1 MTSLL
6 FYSWRDIQDKSRRGL
21 SAIND
26 LEISPV
32 PTSSFAS
39 SVTKVMD
46 SKVAASH
53 IYEHSK
59 LTSRTSIRLL
69 RLLAGAQ
76 NDKLRCDIDIADI
89 ENDLD
94 YEAVSYVWGTSEPKP
109 SIQISCEYDNSELEI
124 PKSLEGALRR
134 FRHPTSTRTL
144 WTDSICINQSDLQ
157 ERSQQVRLMG
167 HIYRKASAVLIW
179 LGEDVDGSKT
189 EHACKCMNLLK
200 NARPRLKKLRISEFE
215 GLSENTTKVNSF
227 LGVTRRSPDDVHH
240 DLDIPL
246 LSSPGFEALLDLLKN
261 PWFSR
266 AWTWQESFLAKKRI
280 LFRGSWS
287 WSGQLLI
294 EVCLILDEL
303 SSVCGYKDSLL
314 NEYFNVLPMI
324 AGLDFWTRRE
334 ESTKRYLE
342 LPALLTL
349 RRGSGCTY
357 PSDLLY
363 SLLGAAREST
373 DIEVDYKQSF
383 EIIFAKSTWR
393 IMIQSGNLS
402 ILSKVETDRQPS
414 TLPSWVPDWRVRG
427 ETMGVS
433 GDSQQDIRYAATGS
447 SRLVGRLSND
457 AKVLTISGLKWDQ
470 VSEVKNADSAEL
482 DDWVNDRFT
491 TIVDGRKF
499 YTPSNESLERAL
511 RRVYYLD
518 KTEFTTESEIT
529 RWKLNSHEEYE
540 TIVQRALSGEQR
552 DRVRYGVLLHSQ
564 VKARRSR
571 AIFVTEGGRL
581 GIAPDKVLP
590 GDVITMLLG
599 GQVHVVLRP
608 FGDEDEHYTYIAE
621 CYVHGFMD
629 GEGLVEARRSAQPDY
644 DPADVAWLKDLSG
657 GDVPFP
663 VQEFYLH

>member
-1 MTSLL
+1 
-6 FYSWRDIQDKSRRGL
+6 
-21 SAIND
+21 
-26 LEISPV
+26 
-32 PTSSFAS
+32 
-39 SVTKVMD
+39 MD
-46 SKVAASH
+46 SEIAASK

-59 LTSRTSIRLL
+59 LISKTSFRLI
-69 RLLAGAQ
+69 RLLAGAR
-76 NDKLRCDIDIADI
+76 NDKIRCEIDIADI
-89 ENDLD
+89 ENDLA
-94 YEAVSYVWGTSEPKP
+94 YEAVSYVWGASEHKP
-109 SIQISCEYDNSELEI
+109 SIQICCERGASELEI
-124 PKSLEGALRR
+124 PKNLEGALRR

-157 ERSQQVRLMG
+157 ERNQQVRLMG
-167 HIYRKASAVLIW
+167 QIYRKASTVLIW

-189 EHACKCMNLLK
+189 EQACKCMNILK
-200 NARPRLKKLRISEFE
+200 DARPRLKEIQISEFE
-215 GLSENTTKVNSF
+215 GLSENTTQVNSF
-227 LGVTRRSPDDVHH
+227 LGVARRSPDDVHR
-240 DLDIPL
+240 DLGIPL
-246 LSSPGFEALLDLLKN
+246 LNSPGFEALLDLLKN

-280 LFRGSWS
+280 FFRGSWS

-294 EVCLILDEL
+294 EVCLILGEL

-324 AGLDFWTRRE
+324 AGLDFWTRRD

-349 RRGSGCTY
+349 RRGVRCTY

-363 SLLGAAREST
+363 SLLGAAWESA

-383 EIIFAKSTWR
+383 EVIFAKSTWR
-393 IMIQSGNLS
+393 IIVQGGNLS
-402 ILSKVETDRQPS
+402 ILSKVENDRQPS

-447 SRLVGRLSND
+447 SRPVRKLSDN
-457 AKVLTISGLKWDQ
+457 AKVLTTSGLKWDQ
-470 VSEVKNADSAEL
+470 VSEIKSADSGEL
-482 DDWVNDRFT
+482 DDWVNDRFAR
-491 TIVDGRKF
+491 IVDGRKF

-518 KTEFTTESEIT
+518 KTEFTTESETT
-529 RWKLNSHEEYE
+529 RWKPDSHEIFEN
-540 TIVQRALSGEQR
+540 IVQRALSGEQR
-552 DRVRYGVLLHSQ
+552 DRVRYGVLLHSL

-571 AIFVTEGGRL
+571 AIFVTRSGRL

-590 GDVITMLLG
+590 GDVITLLLG
-599 GQVHVVLRP
+599 GEVPVVLRP
-608 FGDEDEHYTYIAE
+608 LGDEVGHYTYIAE

-629 GEGLVEARRSAQPDY
+629 GEGLVEARRSAQPDHN
-644 DPADVAWLKDLSG
+644 PADVAWLKNLGG

-663 VQEFYLH
+663 VEEFHLH

>member
-1 MTSLL
+1 MSNPT
-6 FYSWRDIQDKSRRGL
+6 
-21 SAIND
+21 IND

-46 SKVAASH
+46 SNIVPPKV
-53 IYEHSK
+53 YEHGK
-59 LTSRTSIRLL
+59 LTSKSSIRLV
-69 RLLAGAQ
+69 RLLAGAR
-76 NDKLRCDIDIADI
+76 NDRIRCEIDIADI
-89 ENDLD
+89 ENDIS
-94 YEAVSYVWGTSEPKP
+94 YEAVSYVWGTSEHKP
-109 SIQISCEYDNSELEI
+109 SIQISCESGDSELEI
-124 PKSLEGALRR
+124 PKNLEGALRR

-144 WTDSICINQSDLQ
+144 WTDSICINQSDIQ
-157 ERSQQVRLMG
+157 ERNQQVRLMG
-167 HIYRKASAVLIW
+167 QIYQKASTVLIW

-189 EHACKCMNLLK
+189 DQAYKCMNLLRD
-200 NARPRLKKLRISEFE
+200 ARPRLKKIRISEFD

-227 LGVTRRSPDDVHH
+227 LGVKRRSPDDVHR
-240 DLDIPL
+240 DLGIPL
-246 LSSPGFEALLDLLKN
+246 VNSPGFEALLDLLKN

-280 LFRGSWS
+280 FFRGKWS

-294 EVCLILDEL
+294 EVCLILGEL

-363 SLLGAAREST
+363 SLLGAAWEST

-383 EIIFAKSTWR
+383 EVIFAKSTWR
-393 IMIQSGNLS
+393 IMVQRGNLS
-402 ILSKVETDRQPS
+402 ILSKVENDRQPS

-427 ETMGVS
+427 EILGVS
-433 GDSQQDIRYAATGS
+433 GDFQQNIRYAATGS
-447 SRLVGRLSND
+447 SRPVGKLSDD
-457 AKVLTISGLKWDQ
+457 AKVLTTSGLKWDQ
-470 VSEVKNADSAEL
+470 VSEVKSADSGDLE
-482 DDWVNDRFT
+482 DWVNDRFAR
-491 TIVDGRKF
+491 IEDGRKF

-518 KTEFTTESEIT
+518 KTEFTTESGIT
-529 RWKLNSHEEYE
+529 RWKPDSHEEFE
-540 TIVQRALSGEQR
+540 HIVQRALSGEQK
-552 DRVRYGVLLHSQ
+552 DRIRYGVLLHSL
-564 VKARRSR
+564 VRARRSR
-571 AIFVTEGGRL
+571 VIFITEGGRL
-581 GIAPDKVLP
+581 GIATDKVVP
-590 GDVITMLLG
+590 GDMISMLLG
-599 GQVHVVLRP
+599 GQVPLVLRP
-608 FGDEDEHYTYIAE
+608 FGDEIGHYTYIAE

-629 GEGLVEARRSAQPDY
+629 GESLIEARRSAQPDH
-644 DPADVAWLKDLSG
+644 DPADVAWLKELGERDI
-657 GDVPFP
+657 PFA
-663 VQEFYLH
+663 VQEFHLH

>member
-1 MTSLL
+1 MEST
-6 FYSWRDIQDKSRRGL
+6 I
-21 SAIND
+21 
-26 LEISPV
+26 V
-32 PTSSFAS
+32 AS
-39 SVTKVMD
+39 K
-46 SKVAASH
+46 

-59 LTSRTSIRLL
+59 LTSKTSIRLI
-69 RLLAGAQ
+69 RLLAGAP
-76 NDKLRCDIDIADI
+76 NDRLRCEIDIADT
-89 ENDLD
+89 ENDLA

-109 SIQISCEYDNSELEI
+109 SIQISCERGDSELEI
-124 PKSLEGALRR
+124 PKNLEAALRR
-134 FRHPTSTRTL
+134 FRHPTSTRAL

-167 HIYRKASAVLIW
+167 QIYRKASTVLIW

-189 EHACKCMNLLK
+189 EEACKCMNLLK
-200 NARPRLKKLRISEFE
+200 DARPRLKKLRVSEFE

-227 LGVTRRSPDDVHH
+227 LGVRRRSPDDLHR

-246 LSSPGFEALLDLLKN
+246 LKSSGFEALLDLLKN

-266 AWTWQESFLAKKRI
+266 AWTWQESFLANKRMF
-280 LFRGSWS
+280 FRGSWS

-294 EVCLILDEL
+294 EVCLILGEL

-334 ESTKRYLE
+334 QSTKRYLE

-383 EIIFAKSTWR
+383 EINFDKSAWQ

-402 ILSKVETDRQPS
+402 ILSKVEIDRQPS
-414 TLPSWVPDWRVRG
+414 TLPSLAPDWRVRG
-427 ETMGVS
+427 KTMGVS
-433 GDSQQDIRYAATGS
+433 GDSEQDIRYAATGS
-447 SRLVGRLSND
+447 SRPAGYLSDD
-457 AKVLTISGLKWDQ
+457 AKVLTISGLKWDL
-470 VSEVKNADSAEL
+470 VSEVKSADSGDL
-482 DDWVNDRFT
+482 DDWVNDRFA

-499 YTPSNESLERAL
+499 YTLSNESLERAL

-518 KTEFTTESEIT
+518 TTGFTTESETT
-529 RWKLNSHEEYE
+529 RWKPDSHEEFE
-540 TIVQRALSGEQR
+540 NIVQRALSGEQR
-552 DRVRYGVLLHSQ
+552 DRVRYGVLLHSL

-571 AIFVTEGGRL
+571 VIFITEGGRL
-581 GIAPDKVLP
+581 SIASDKVLP
-590 GDVITMLLG
+590 GDIITMLLG
-599 GQVHVVLRP
+599 GKVPIVLRP
-608 FGDEDEHYTYIAE
+608 LNDKAGHYIYVAE
-621 CYVHGFMD
+621 SYVHGFMD
-629 GEGLVEARRSAQPDY
+629 GEGLIEARKSAQHDH
-644 DPADVAWLKDLSG
+644 DPADVTWLKGLGG

-663 VQEFYLH
+663 IQEFHLH